1 MAQFV
6 VTRFLVAGLL
16 VLVCS
21 CAQEAPPLTTT
32 EVMWQPLGSWSGRGN
47 SQTGSFTVE
56 TGAMRMQWET
66 RNESPSGAGTFR
78 VQLFSSISGR
88 ALQMPVDHHGP
99 GRDTTYFQDDP
110 RVSYL
115 VIESANLEWT
125 LSVDEAI
132 SRTIRPAAK

>member
-6 VTRFLVAGLL
+6 VTRFLIAGLL
-16 VLVCS
+16 AFACS
-21 CAQEAPPLTTT
+21 CAQETPPLRTA

-56 TGAMRMQWET
+56 TGAMRMRWET
-66 RNESPSGAGTFR
+66 RNESLPGTGTFR
-78 VQLFSSISGR
+78 VQLFSAISGR
-88 ALQMPVDHHGP
+88 ALQMPVDHRGP

-115 VIESANLEWT
+115 VIESNLEWT
-125 LSVDEAI
+125 LSLDEAI
-132 SRTIRPAAK
+132 SRTIRPPTK